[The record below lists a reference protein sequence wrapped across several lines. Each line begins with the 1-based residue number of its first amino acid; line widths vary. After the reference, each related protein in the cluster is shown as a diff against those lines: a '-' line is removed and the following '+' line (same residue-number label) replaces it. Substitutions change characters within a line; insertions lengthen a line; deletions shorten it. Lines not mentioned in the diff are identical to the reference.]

1 MNCQEARPFVS
12 ALNDGETVPKEAAE
26 HIRGCAG
33 CRERLQDYAQMGVE
47 LRLAASTE
55 PEGALA
61 PLALFPD
68 KLRRWTRRLSGRV
81 LVPRFAVG
89 LALLCIAG
97 LSLGLGLAH
106 RQGSGPWFQFEV
118 SSSPGDGNI
127 GSVGGL
133 LQAGEPA
140 SGGFLPGTDGKKIAF
155 LVSAVEVR
163 NDLVRLQIRERAFVP
178 QAGGPKSAFQALT
191 DTRPRTY
198 EYVPGQKLAV
208 PTNGA
213 GTVVLTGKVYPIRPS
228 IWLMGGQSVLPGPDE
243 LVIANSALI
252 RDNTLLG
259 KMGGS
264 ASASSDNPAVGICV
278 PPEGAFVFAL
288 KPFTGS
294 EQAVAEYGQVRFEM
308 DGHHYTLFSS
318 LPVTGGTQPRN
329 IWVYR
334 APHCASASSVPHLIG
349 SGGLPG
355 VLKWI
360 ESSPTRDRP

>member
-26 HIRGCAG
+26 HIKGCAG
-33 CRERLQDYAQMGVE
+33 CKEHLRDYAQIGVE

-55 PEGALA
+55 PEGAMSPPPSL
-61 PLALFPD
+61 PE
-68 KLRRWTRRLSGRV
+68 RHRSWMQRLGGRV

-97 LSLGLGLAH
+97 LSLGLGLAR
-106 RQGSGPWFQFEV
+106 RQVPGPWFQFEV
-118 SSSPGDGNI
+118 SNAL

-155 LVSAVEVR
+155 RVSAVEVR
-163 NDLVRLQIRERAFVP
+163 DDLVRLQIWERAFVP
-178 QAGGPKSAFQALT
+178 KAGGPESAIQALA

-213 GTVVLTGKVYPIRPS
+213 GKVALTGKVYHIRPTF
-228 IWLMGGQSVLPGPDE
+228 WLMGGQSVLPGPDE
-243 LVIANSALI
+243 LMIANSALI

-259 KMGGS
+259 KMEGG
-264 ASASSDNPAVGICV
+264 ASASNGNPAVGICV

-288 KPFTGS
+288 KPFAGS
-294 EQAVAEYGQVRFEM
+294 EQAVAEYGQVRFDM

-318 LPVTGGTQPRN
+318 LPVTGGPQPRN

-334 APHCASASSVPHLIG
+334 APHCASPSSVPHVIG
-349 SGGLPG
+349 SGSLAD
-355 VLKWI
+355 VMKQI
-360 ESSPTRDRP
+360 ESSPTKGRK

>member
-1 MNCQEARPFVS
+1 MNCQEAQPFVS

-33 CRERLQDYAQMGVE
+33 CRERLQDYGQMGVE
-47 LRLAASTE
+47 LRLVASTE
-55 PEGALA
+55 PEGAPKPLA
-61 PLALFPD
+61 PLPA
-68 KLRRWTRRLSGRV
+68 KHRRWTRRLSGRV

-89 LALLCIAG
+89 LALLCIAA

-106 RQGSGPWFQFEV
+106 RQGSGPWFQFEA
-118 SSSPGDGNI
+118 SSSPGKSI
-127 GSVGGL
+127 SGSIGGL

-155 LVSAVEVR
+155 RVSAIEVR
-163 NDLVRLQIRERAFVP
+163 NDLVRLQIWERAFVP
-178 QAGGPKSAFQALT
+178 QAGGPESANQALA

-198 EYVPGQKLAV
+198 EYAPGQKLAV
-208 PTNGA
+208 PTSGA
-213 GTVVLTGKVYPIRPS
+213 GTVVLTGKVYHIRPS
-228 IWLMGGQSVLPGPDE
+228 IRLWGGQSALPGPDE

-259 KMGGS
+259 KMGGG
-264 ASASSDNPAVGICV
+264 ASAWSGNPAVGICV

-288 KPFTGS
+288 KPFTGAV
-294 EQAVAEYGQVRFEM
+294 QAVAEYGQVRFDM

-318 LPVTGGTQPRN
+318 LPVTGGPQPRN

-334 APHCASASSVPHLIG
+334 VPHCASPSSVPHLIG
-349 SGGLPG
+349 SGDLSD
-355 VLKWI
+355 VMKQI
-360 ESSPTRDRP
+360 ESSPTKGRK